1 MASAA
6 VCCDVNFIREQF
18 APLPAIESVHVLFRD
33 NICRITVAIPKK
45 DYSLEDRIYDAQ
57 YAVMAHAPGLLIDLN
72 IVVLGERTLDE
83 VVSSVGQTVF
93 LRVA

>member
-1 MASAA
+1 
-6 VCCDVNFIREQF
+6 
-18 APLPAIESVHVLFRD
+18 
-33 NICRITVAIPKK
+33 
-45 DYSLEDRIYDAQ
+45 
-57 YAVMAHAPGLLIDLN
+57 MAHAPGLLIDLN